1 MNGKTFTNAINHTH
15 SVHTKQR
22 GRGVCCSSQKAT
34 YFTSATHNQ
43 NYNAHS
49 AHQDAQI
56 FIWHIAN
63 SKELMIDIQNLSFE
77 YGHKAVYDDFS
88 LRIKDAGMKD
98 WRLDFAYPLRKLAI
112 EVEGGTWTG
121 GRHTRGQG
129 FEDDTFKY
137 NALTLMGWRLL
148 RFTGT
153 SIKSGVALQTIEA
166 ALRMDW
172 AEPWVITA

>member
-1 MNGKTFTNAINHTH
+1 VQVSKLEETLMLHIRGAKLEAGLEREHRFAAIATGGTH
-15 SVHTKQR
+15 A
-22 GRGVCCSSQKAT
+22 GVRQ
-34 YFTSATHNQ
+34 
-43 NYNAHS
+43 
-49 AHQDAQI
+49 
-56 FIWHIAN
+56 
-63 SKELMIDIQNLSFE
+63 
-77 YGHKAVYDDFS
+77 
-88 LRIKDAGMKD
+88 RIKDAGMKD

-153 SIKSGVALQTIEA
+153 SIKSGAALQTIEA